1 MMLATTLVLQIT
13 ELTLQSLIIDRFVF
27 HGFED
32 DEPIVEFYRRDT
44 MEVELIDHFQ
54 IIVLLFIVA
63 MKHDVFH
70 AHEVG

>member
-1 MMLATTLVLQIT
+1 
-13 ELTLQSLIIDRFVF
+13 VF

-63 MKHDVFH
+63 MKHDIFH